1 MGQGKRPTAVS
12 VIAWTWIVTGGFAV
26 FSGIM
31 GLLMFA
37 AMPTLQNELTQA
49 PGMPQDF
56 GLMTGMFRY
65 FGWLVLVQLVLAAV
79 AIVAGIQFLRLR
91 NWARTALEILS
102 WISLIYVVGFG
113 LFWTST
119 WSTVTEHF
127 SQQNTPFDIETF
139 RIAGFGMAIFITLAF
154 AIPLGIMI
162 KYLRGKVIREAML
175 AGTPPTRGDQ
185 G

>member
-1 MGQGKRPTAVS
+1 MVQGTRPTSVS

-31 GLLMFA
+31 SLLMLG
-37 AMPTLQNELTQA
+37 AMPALQSELPHT

-56 GLMTGMFRY
+56 GLITSMFPY
-65 FGWLVLVQLVLAAV
+65 FGWLVLTQLVLAAV
-79 AIVAGIQFLRLR
+79 AIVAGIQFLQLR
-91 NWARTALEILS
+91 SWARAALEILS

-113 LFWTST
+113 LFWIST
-119 WSTVTEHF
+119 WSTITGGFAQEGA
-127 SQQNTPFDIETF
+127 PFDMETL
-139 RIAGFGMAIFITLAF
+139 RVAGLAVAIFITLAF

-175 AGTPPTRGDQ
+175 PRVPPPYGDE

>member
-1 MGQGKRPTAVS
+1 MSQGQRPTAVS

-31 GLLMFA
+31 SLLIFA
-37 AMPTLQNELTQA
+37 AMPTLPSQFPQA

-56 GLMTGMFRY
+56 GFMTGMFRY
-65 FGWLVLVQLVLAAV
+65 FGWLVLAQLVLAAV

-91 NWARTALEILS
+91 LWARTALEILS
-102 WISLIYVVGFG
+102 WISLIYVMGFG
-113 LFWTST
+113 LFWLST
-119 WSTVTEHF
+119 WSTMTGHF
-127 SQQNTPFDIETF
+127 SQQNAPFDIETF
-139 RIAGFGMAIFITLAF
+139 RIAGFAVGIFVTLAF

-175 AGTPPTRGDQ
+175 RDATATRAD
-185 G
+185 